1 MGIEIKQQPL
11 KVYLSDIS
19 PHSQAILEF
28 FIGSTGG
35 KSFTLV
41 PTPADAEIY
50 MTDFDYPGSREHWET
65 EHAVSAKPCIVL
77 SIEDPQ
83 NQYVEWV
90 AKPITA
96 QALISAAKAIADRK
110 GKDVATTSEASSKT
124 TQSITHTP
132 PPLPKI
138 ATTQS
143 PFRRT
148 IAPNTPAIHT
158 RAPDFQ
164 QTNNTAPLFGAHNT
178 DTHIDEHDGD
188 TSVAIKTKKETTT
201 SIVSETRT
209 ASTKQQQEV
218 KQDAAE
224 NQTQKEGKREKI
236 KKKQHTTAK
245 PEQKN
250 TLKTPIETKTQ
261 KVSEREK
268 KAAKKAS
275 ITQAEQAQKRWD
287 LLCGE
292 HSNISPNAL
301 KSNETYVYNCENFF
315 QGTLI
320 AGLRLAKQ
328 TGQVVQIKY
337 EPHQF
342 YVCHDEY
349 LVFSPL
355 APDSDDYTAL
365 CKTKVKPGQVN
376 LHILTSPES
385 ADIRERIHSDANFTY
400 DLENFI
406 WTSCL
411 LTSQGRVPSS
421 LNCEDKY
428 LLKQWPNFTRIENF
442 PFAMKIAAR
451 WQKKPYKITEIARE
465 MDIPLRYIIAFY
477 NGTIGL
483 SLFETDM
490 SKVQQKSNIK
500 PKKSN
505 GLIARLFGRLTQS
518 ESPS

>member
-1 MGIEIKQQPL
+1 MGIENKQHPL

-35 KSFTLV
+35 KSFSLV

-65 EHAVSAKPCIVL
+65 EHAILAKPCIVL

-83 NQYVEWV
+83 NEHVEWV

-96 QALISAAKAIADRK
+96 QALISAAKAISERK
-110 GKDVATTSEASSKT
+110 AENVANERTSVKATNSTEATSTVSPQT
-124 TQSITHTP
+124 SQPVAHTP

-138 ATTQS
+138 ASAQS
-143 PFRRT
+143 PFRKT

-158 RAPDFQ
+158 RTPVFQ
-164 QTNNTAPLFGAHNT
+164 PSEKNSSLFET
-178 DTHIDEHDGD
+178 SDEDHDGD
-188 TSVAIKTKKETTT
+188 TSVAIKAETKST
-201 SIVSETRT
+201 STVISNTRT
-209 ASTKQQQEV
+209 KPVKPRLEIEIKQQAVEQQDQEETN
-218 KQDAAE
+218 KPQTLAE
-224 NQTQKEGKREKI
+224 VEEART
-236 KKKQHTTAK
+236 
-245 PEQKN
+245 PE
-250 TLKTPIETKTQ
+250 I
-261 KVSEREK
+261 SEAER
-268 KAAKKAS
+268 KALKKAS
-275 ITQAEQAQKRWD
+275 IVRAEQAQKRWN

-292 HSNISPNAL
+292 LDNISSNDL
-301 KSNETYVYNCENFF
+301 KNNEAYVYNSENYFH
-315 QGTLI
+315 GTLI

-328 TGQVVQIKY
+328 TRQVVQVKY
-337 EPHQF
+337 EPYQF
-342 YVCHDEY
+342 YICHDEF

-355 APDSDDYTAL
+355 APDSDDYIKL
-365 CKTKVKPGQVN
+365 CSTKVKPGQVN

-400 DLENFI
+400 DLEYFI

-421 LNCEDKY
+421 LNCEDSY
-428 LLKQWPNFTRIENF
+428 LLKHWPNFTRIENF

-451 WQKKPYKITEIARE
+451 WQKRPYKITEIAKE

-483 SLFETDM
+483 SLFETDLSKIQQQ
-490 SKVQQKSNIK
+490 SKVK
-500 PKKSN
+500 PKKKS
-505 GLIARLFGRLTQS
+505 GFIARLFDRLTQS